1 MKSFGGYMQILVLL
15 ADGFEE
21 TEFVVPVDLWRR
33 AGFKVTVASVS
44 GESLVKGAHG
54 VNIQSDIALGK
65 LEPTDFDAV
74 FLPGGGV
81 GVQNLKASAAVENTI
96 CSLNDDNKWVL
107 AICAAPLVLSKARI
121 LIDRK
126 VTCYPGCEAELVCR
140 EFSEERVVVDG
151 NIVTSRG
158 PGTAEEFALKCIA
171 VIGGVEI
178 SEKIK
183 NQIVA
188 R

>member
-1 MKSFGGYMQILVLL
+1 MQILVLL

-21 TEFVVPVDLWRR
+21 TEVVVPVDLWRR
-33 AGFKVTVASVS
+33 AGFNVTVASVS
-44 GESLVKGAHG
+44 GESLVKGGHG
-54 VNIQSDIALGK
+54 INIASDVALGK
-65 LEPTDFDAV
+65 LDPTDFDAV
-74 FLPGGGV
+74 FLPGGVV
-81 GVQNLKASAAVENTI
+81 GVQNLKASAAVENVI

-121 LIDRK
+121 LVDRK
-126 VTCYPGCEAELVCR
+126 ATCYPGCEKELVCR

-158 PGTAEEFALKCIA
+158 AGTAEEFALKCIA

-183 NQIVA
+183 NQIIA

>member
-1 MKSFGGYMQILVLL
+1 MQILVLL

-44 GESLVKGAHG
+44 DADVVDGGHG
-54 VNIQSDIALGK
+54 IKVQADVALSK

-74 FLPGGGV
+74 FLPGGVV

-107 AICAAPLVLSKARI
+107 AICAAPTVLSKARI
-121 LIDRK
+121 LVDRK
-126 VTCYPGCEAELVCR
+126 ATCYPGCETDLVCR
-140 EFSEERVVVDG
+140 EFSEERVVVEG
-151 NIVTSRG
+151 NIITSRG
-158 PGTAEEFALKCIA
+158 AGSAEEFALKCIA
-171 VIGGVEI
+171 VIGS
-178 SEKIK
+178 SELSQQIQQ
-183 NQIVA
+183 QIVA

>member
-1 MKSFGGYMQILVLL
+1 MQILVLL

-44 GESLVKGAHG
+44 GADSVEGLHG
-54 VNIQSDIALGK
+54 IKVQADVALGK

-81 GVQNLKASAAVENTI
+81 GVRNLKASSVVENTI
-96 CSLNDDNKWVL
+96 CSLNDDNKWIL
-107 AICAAPLVLSKARI
+107 AICAAPTVLSKARI
-121 LIDRK
+121 LVDRK
-126 VTCYPGCEAELVCR
+126 VTCYPGCETELVCR
-140 EFSEERVVVDG
+140 EFSQDRVVVDG
-151 NIVTSRG
+151 NIITSRG
-158 PGTAEEFALKCIA
+158 PGSAEEFALKCIA
-171 VIGGVEI
+171 VIGSAEL
-178 SEKIK
+178 SEKIQS
-183 NQIVA
+183 QIVA